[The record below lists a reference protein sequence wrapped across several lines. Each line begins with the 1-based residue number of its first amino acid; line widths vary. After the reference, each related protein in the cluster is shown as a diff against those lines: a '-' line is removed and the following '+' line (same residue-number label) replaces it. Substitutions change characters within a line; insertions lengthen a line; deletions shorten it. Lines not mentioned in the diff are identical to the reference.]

1 MQTNMETV
9 RGFTLI
15 ELVIST
21 VVIGIMAMA
30 LSPLMLSSLN
40 AYDNTLGNLVLLD
53 KLRYA
58 TERLAR
64 EIRGVQYASNT
75 STSTTGCG
83 DSPTTTNHYCITAM
97 DPTNLQFRRSYTD
110 TAGNVTWRTVTIN
123 ATGSTVTLAYSDVNS
138 GEAQV
143 LTDELSSLSF
153 AYLQQDGATVAT
165 LAGNTNCLVTD
176 TCVSSVVITLTL
188 SHNGNPYT
196 QRTSIGIRTTPI

>member
-1 MQTNMETV
+1 METV

-75 STSTTGCG
+75 STSTTDCG
-83 DSPTTTNHYCITAM
+83 DSPYYHQPLLHHCHGPDKPAI
-97 DPTNLQFRRSYTD
+97 
-110 TAGNVTWRTVTIN
+110 
-123 ATGSTVTLAYSDVNS
+123 
-138 GEAQV
+138 
-143 LTDELSSLSF
+143 
-153 AYLQQDGATVAT
+153 
-165 LAGNTNCLVTD
+165 
-176 TCVSSVVITLTL
+176 
-188 SHNGNPYT
+188 
-196 QRTSIGIRTTPI
+196 